1 MNFEMILATNNKH
14 KLLEVRE
21 ILSPHKIIVYGLG
34 DLASKLEDVEEN
46 GKTYAEN
53 ALIKAKALYNIV
65 HEPVFADDSGLEVDA
80 LDGKP
85 GIHSAR
91 FSGPDTNHARNVAKM
106 LEVLKDVPDEK
117 RIARFRCVIFYIDE
131 KGETHEFTGTL
142 EGKIGYKPLGDG
154 GFGYDPIF
162 MLPERNC
169 SVAQLPA
176 SEKNVI
182 SHRAYAVEKLKKF
195 LNKN

>member
-1 MNFEMILATNNKH
+1 MNIWVATQNAHKVEEIRSILAPIQIKSFLDIENPP
-14 KLLEVRE
+14 EVN
-21 ILSPHKIIVYGLG
+21 
-34 DLASKLEDVEEN
+34 EN
-46 GKTYAEN
+46 GSSYSEN
-53 ALIKAKALYNIV
+53 ALIKAKALYEIV

-91 FSGPDTNHARNVAKM
+91 FSGPDTNHPRNIAKM
-106 LEVLKDVPDEK
+106 LQVLQGVPEEK
-117 RIARFRCVIFYIDE
+117 RTARFRCVIVYLDE
-131 KGETHEFTGTL
+131 KGETHEFSGTL
-142 EGKIGYKPLGDG
+142 EGRIGFECLGDG

-182 SHRAYAVEKLKKF
+182 SHRAYALEKLKAYFRSIK
-195 LNKN
+195 LI

>member
-1 MNFEMILATNNKH
+1 MNIWVATQNAH
-14 KLLEVRE
+14 K
-21 ILSPHKIIVYGLG
+21 
-34 DLASKLEDVEEN
+34 VEEISSILYPIKIKSFLDLENPPEVVEN
-46 GKTYAEN
+46 GSSYYEN
-53 ALIKAKALYNIV
+53 ALIKAKALYNLV

-91 FSGPDTNHARNVAKM
+91 FSGPDTNHPRNIAKM
-106 LEVLKDVPDEK
+106 LEVMKEIPEEK
-117 RIARFRCVIFYIDE
+117 RTARFKCLIVYIDSSG
-131 KGETHEFTGTL
+131 KDHQFCGTL
-142 EGKIGYKPLGDG
+142 EGKIGYQPLGEG

-162 MLPERNC
+162 MLSDRKC

-182 SHRAYAVEKLKKF
+182 SHRAYALEKLKSYFKS
-195 LNKN
+195 LDLLD

>member
-1 MNFEMILATNNKH
+1 MNIWVATQNAH
-14 KLLEVRE
+14 KVEE
-21 ILSPHKIIVYGLG
+21 ISSILSPIKIKSFL
-34 DLASKLEDVEEN
+34 DLENPPEVDEN
-46 GKTYAEN
+46 GSTYSEN
-53 ALIKAKALYNIV
+53 ALIKAKALYDIV

-91 FSGPDTNHARNVAKM
+91 FSGPDTNHARNIAKM
-106 LEVLKDVPDEK
+106 LQVLKDVPDEK
-117 RIARFRCVIFYIDE
+117 RTARFRCVIVYIDASG
-131 KGETHEFTGTL
+131 KTHEFSGIL
-142 EGKIGYKPLGDG
+142 EGKIGFEPLGKG

-162 MLPERNC
+162 MLPDKNC

-182 SHRAYAVEKLKKF
+182 SHRAYALEKLKEYFKSIK
-195 LNKN
+195 LI

>member
-1 MNFEMILATNNKH
+1 MNIWVATQNAHKVEEIRSILAPIQIKSFLDIENPP
-14 KLLEVRE
+14 EV
-21 ILSPHKIIVYGLG
+21 
-34 DLASKLEDVEEN
+34 DEN
-46 GKTYAEN
+46 GSSYSEN
-53 ALIKAKALYNIV
+53 ALIKAKALYEIV

-91 FSGPDTNHARNVAKM
+91 FSGPDTNHPRNIAKM
-106 LEVLKDVPDEK
+106 LQVLQGVPEEK
-117 RIARFRCVIFYIDE
+117 RTARFRCVIVYLDE
-131 KGETHEFTGTL
+131 KGESHEFSGTL
-142 EGKIGYKPLGDG
+142 EGRIGFECLGDG

-182 SHRAYAVEKLKKF
+182 SHRAYALEKLKAYFRSIK
-195 LNKN
+195 LI